1 MIATSRQIIRQ
12 DMGDHDS
19 PMPLCRSKDLL
30 HNSICYASPYY
41 NSLSSVFQ

>member
-1 MIATSRQIIRQ
+1 MAVT
-12 DMGDHDS
+12 HA
-19 PMPLCRSKDLL
+19 PMQEKQLL